1 MKKTIIFFMAIS
13 LFTLANAENIEQK
26 EKMFKKISDLETR
39 ILRLEREL
47 KDIDFKLVETKEY
60 NFGIRDGIEI
70 LKINDEVIQSEN
82 LKLKR
87 NINDIKNYYSIKV
100 YMKK

>member
-13 LFTLANAENIEQK
+13 LFTLTNAENIEQK
-26 EKMFKKISDLETR
+26 GKMFKKISDLETR

-87 NINDIKNYYSIKV
+87 NINDIKNYYSIKA